1 VPGSIDLNEVILA
14 TSSGTINLN
23 VLMCSV
29 VFIVSGLAFKLGVVP
44 FHMWVP
50 DVYEGS
56 PTAVTILLGGAPKF
70 AAFAICFRFL
80 VEGLLPLAFG
90 WQQMLAVLAILSM
103 IIGNIAAIAQTNIKR
118 MMAYSS
124 ISHMGFMLLGLLAG
138 VVNGNLFSTAN
149 AYSSALFYIVTYV
162 ITTLAAF
169 GVIILLSRSGFE
181 AEKLENFK
189 GLNQRSPW
197 FAAIMLLIMLS
208 LAGVP
213 PLMGFYAKLSVLQAL
228 AGTGNQFWLI
238 LVAMLCSLIGA
249 FYYLRVIKLM
259 YFDDPEDRNPII
271 ANLNFRLMLSLNGL
285 AVLFFGLWP
294 GWLMNIT
301 TKVIVETLAS
311 FFGRIT

>member
-1 VPGSIDLNEVILA
+1 
-14 TSSGTINLN
+14 
-23 VLMCSV
+23 
-29 VFIVSGLAFKLGVVP
+29 
-44 FHMWVP
+44 
-50 DVYEGS
+50 
-56 PTAVTILLGGAPKF
+56 
-70 AAFAICFRFL
+70 
-80 VEGLLPLAFG
+80 
-90 WQQMLAVLAILSM
+90 MLAVLAILSM